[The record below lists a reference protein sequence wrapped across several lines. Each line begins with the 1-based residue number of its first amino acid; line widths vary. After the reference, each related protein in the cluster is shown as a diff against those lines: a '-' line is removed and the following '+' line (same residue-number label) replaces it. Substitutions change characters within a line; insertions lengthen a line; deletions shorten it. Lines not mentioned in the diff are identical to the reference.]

1 MYVSVSKHLF
11 KCVYIVHGVTNED
24 AMHLTPLVDALFTQI
39 SFTIMTKKKLMANDN
54 EEEFKKSNFVTNNKQ
69 QCHGYVFSTKL
80 FLQCK
85 MIRVIGKLF
94 VNKFTVTYQPFVI
107 HLQGHFFF
115 FLLFI
120 FLLHFLYFLLLAFC
134 PYLLFND
141 ILLSVTP
148 M

>member
-1 MYVSVSKHLF
+1 MCLYSAWRDKRGRHALNPTCWCPF
-11 KCVYIVHGVTNED
+11 HTNIIYHND
-24 AMHLTPLVDALFTQI
+24 
-39 SFTIMTKKKLMANDN
+39 KKKLMANDN
-54 EEEFKKSNFVTNNKQ
+54 EEEFKKSNFLTNNKQ